1 MRVNTLGIEENLSNK
16 LTVREYLQNNIL
28 LFDGAMGTYLNQLA
42 HGALSGGEACELAN
56 LRRPETVLQVHR
68 DYLNAGAMALKTNT
82 FALNQQLPGLND
94 DLLRQIAAAGWR
106 LANQAADEQPAGRRP
121 FVFADFGP
129 LSGQEQAL
137 ESVQR
142 LIDIF
147 LELGAENF
155 LFETFSSDQG
165 LAELTAY
172 IKRCCP
178 QAFVIC
184 SFAVQPDGY
193 TRSGRFGADLLA
205 AVGGEA
211 QVDAVGLNCVS
222 GPHHL
227 RRYLQAQRLLP
238 TAEGAKTLSVMPNAG
253 YPTVINNRTFFSN
266 SPEYYASQLGRLA
279 ELGVRILG
287 GCCGTTPEHI
297 KAAAQALAQ
306 LKLRR
311 AGGRADVQPA
321 EISSGEDSTQQPLLN
336 YFRQK
341 AEQGRRLLAV
351 ELEPP
356 QDVNLPLFMQK
367 AKILQQAGVDIITV
381 PDCPIGR
388 ARMDSSLLACK
399 LHRELGV
406 DVLPHMTCRDRNL
419 NAIKAL
425 LLGLSVEGVNNV
437 LIVTG
442 DPIPTA
448 ERDEIKSVF
457 NFNSRMLARYIS
469 NLNESTLLTPFYI
482 CGALNLNARNFDVQL
497 RLAQEKINGGVQMFL
512 TQPVLSRQA
521 AVNLRRAHQ
530 ELGAKILAGIMP
542 VVSYRN
548 ACFMNNEVAGIN
560 VENEIVRQY
569 KDKTPEQARELAVNL
584 SCRIMRGVAEI
595 CDGYYMIPP
604 FNRVDIICDILQE
617 CSDLH

>member
-1 MRVNTLGIEENLSNK
+1 MSNN

-28 LFDGAMGTYLNQLA
+28 LFDGAMGTYLNQLS
-42 HGALSGGEACELAN
+42 HGALAGGDACELAN
-56 LRRPETVLQVHR
+56 LQQPEMVLQAHR

-82 FALNQQLPGLND
+82 FGLNQQLPGLEKN
-94 DLLRQIAAAGWR
+94 LLRRIVEAGWQ
-106 LANQAADEQPAGRRP
+106 LANQAAAEQPAGRRP

-129 LSGQEQAL
+129 LLNQEQSLAA
-137 ESVQR
+137 VQG
-142 LIDIF
+142 LIDLF
-147 LELGAENF
+147 LQLGAENF
-155 LFETFSSDQG
+155 LFETFSSDRG

-172 IKRCCP
+172 IKQRCP
-178 QAFVIC
+178 QAFIIC

-193 TRSGRFGADLLA
+193 TRAGRFGADLLA
-205 AVGGEA
+205 AVGGEG
-211 QVDAVGLNCVS
+211 QVDAVGFNCVS
-222 GPHHL
+222 GPYHL

-238 TAEGAKTLSVMPNAG
+238 AAKDNKLLSVMPNAG

-287 GCCGTTPEHI
+287 GCCGTAPEHI
-297 KAAAQALAQ
+297 AATADVLAQ
-306 LKLRR
+306 LKQQQAGSR
-311 AGGRADVQPA
+311 AEVKLA
-321 EISSGEDSTQQPLLN
+321 EQKTGEDMTSIHLPN
-336 YFRQK
+336 HFRQK
-341 AEQGRRLLAV
+341 AERGQRLLAV

-469 NLNESTLLTPFYI
+469 NLNESALLTPFYI

-497 RLAQEKINGGVQMFL
+497 RLAQEKISGGVQMFL
-512 TQPVLSRQA
+512 TQPVLSEQA
-521 AVNLRRAHQ
+521 AKNLRRAHQ
-530 ELGAKILAGIMP
+530 ELDAKILAGIMP

-560 VENEIVRQY
+560 VEDELVRRY
-569 KDKTPEQARELAVNL
+569 KDKTPEQARELAVSV
-584 SCRIMRGVAEI
+584 SCRIMRGVAAI

-617 CSDLH
+617 CADLR

>member
-1 MRVNTLGIEENLSNK
+1 MNILEKEKNLS
-16 LTVREYLQNNIL
+16 VRAYLQDNIL
-28 LFDGAMGTYLNQLA
+28 LFDGAMGTYLSQICHDIVEN
-42 HGALSGGEACELAN
+42 CELAN
-56 LRRPETVLQVHR
+56 LQQPDKVLQVHQA
-68 DYLNAGAMALKTNT
+68 YVQAGAMALKTNT
-82 FALNQQLPGLND
+82 FGLNQQQPTLPAEQLKQLVG
-94 DLLRQIAAAGWR
+94 QGWR
-106 LANQAADEQPAGRRP
+106 LANQAAELAAPGRPRP

-129 LSGQEQAL
+129 LPALAQQAEGL
-137 ESVQR
+137 AGARQ

-147 LELGAENF
+147 LALGAENF
-155 LFETFSSDQG
+155 LFETFSDEQG
-165 LAELTAY
+165 LAELAAY
-172 IKRCCP
+172 IKRQCP
-178 QAFVIC
+178 QAFIIT

-193 TRSGRFGADLLA
+193 TRTGRFGAELLA
-205 AVGGEA
+205 AMR
-211 QVDAVGLNCVS
+211 QVPQIDAVGLNCVS
-222 GPHHL
+222 GPYHL
-227 RRYLQAQRLLP
+227 RRYLQAQQLLP
-238 TAEGAKTLSVMPNAG
+238 AAASDKTLSVMPNAG

-266 SPEYYASQLGRLA
+266 NPEYYAGQLGRIA
-279 ELGVRILG
+279 GQGARIVG

-297 KAAAQALAQ
+297 AAAAQVLAEMAH
-306 LKLRR
+306 L
-311 AGGRADVQPA
+311 QPNAQPQAVAVVGAVA
-321 EISSGEDSTQQPLLN
+321 ETPQPLQN
-336 YFRQK
+336 HFRQK
-341 AEQGRRLLAV
+341 AEADRRLLAV

-367 AKILQQAGVDIITV
+367 ARILQQAGVDIITV

-457 NFNSRMLARYIS
+457 NFNSRMLARFIS

-497 RLAQEKINGGVQMFL
+497 RLAQEKIAGGVQMFL
-512 TQPVLSRQA
+512 TQPVLGRQA
-521 AVNLRRAHQ
+521 AENLRRAHR
-530 ELGAKILAGIMP
+530 ELDAKILAGIMP

-548 ACFMNNEVAGIN
+548 ACFMNNEVAGIS
-560 VENEIVRQY
+560 VDEDIVRQY
-569 KDKTPEQARELAVNL
+569 QDKTPEQARALAVDL
-584 SCRIMRGVAEI
+584 SCRIMRGVAD
-595 CDGYYMIPP
+595 CADGYYMIPP

-617 CSDLH
+617 CGDLF